1 MIANEQNILS
11 LKDYA
16 KSFGILVSDDQ
27 ALRMLRHLDLLV
39 EANQSVNLTRITEP
53 QDAIIR
59 HVVDSLLI
67 IPSLHAEFLGQKRFV
82 DIGTGGGFPGIPL
95 GVMTE
100 LEGTLIDS
108 VAKKTRIVSEFL
120 TELNLDTRLSAEP
133 IRAEDL
139 ARRSPQSYDYVV
151 ARAVAQ
157 LGALVEY
164 ASPLLKPHGQ
174 LVVSKANIT
183 DEEVRVGI
191 QTAKI
196 VGLKDVSRETYEL
209 PQNNGHR
216 EILVF
221 EKLGKSRVKL
231 PRTNGAAVHKPLVS

>member
-1 MIANEQNILS
+1 MIASKQNILS
-11 LKDYA
+11 LQGYA
-16 KSFGILVSDDQ
+16 KSYGIQVSDDQ
-27 ALRMLRHLDLLV
+27 ALRMLRHLDLLA
-39 EANQSVNLTRITEP
+39 EANKLVNLTRITEP

-59 HVVDSLLI
+59 HIIDSLLL
-67 IPSLHAEFLGQKRFV
+67 IPSLHAEPLGQKRFV

-95 GVMTE
+95 GIMTE
-100 LEGTLIDS
+100 LDGTLIDS

-164 ASPLLKPHGQ
+164 AAPLLKPHGQ

-183 DEEVRVGI
+183 DEEVSGGI
-191 QTAKI
+191 ETAKI

-209 PQNNGHR
+209 PHQNGHR

-221 EKLGKSRVKL
+221 EKVRKSRIKL
-231 PRTNGAAVHKPLVS
+231 PRTNGSAVHKPLVS